1 MAHDN
6 RHRHRRG
13 VVIAVALTAL
23 SLTAG
28 CAGRGTER
36 ARFVAG
42 SPSGSAA
49 SVSGGATPTGAP
61 RATTAALTAACKLLS
76 AAELKQLLG
85 GGGSQTKVT
94 ATEDKPDTS
103 SVGTTYTCIY
113 GSNGKNPFALSV
125 SDDAVGSYTP
135 IGGIDAIGKAAKVK
149 TEDVPDVGD
158 AAVFYSLPDGTS
170 ILAAA
175 IESRGRLHTVV
186 FAAPA
191 IVPKQKFVEV
201 QKFVLDRI

>member
-13 VVIAVALTAL
+13 LVAVALTAL
-23 SLTAG
+23 SLTVG
-28 CAGRGTER
+28 CAGPGTEQ

-42 SPSGSAA
+42 NPSGSAT
-49 SVSGGATPTGAP
+49 SGNGDATPTGAP
-61 RATTAALTAACKLLS
+61 RATPAAVTAACKLLA

-85 GGGSQTKVT
+85 AGDSQTKVT
-94 ATEDKPDTS
+94 ATEDQPDTS
-103 SVGTTYTCIY
+103 SAGTTYTCIY
-113 GSNGKNPFALSV
+113 GSQGKNAFALSV
-125 SDDAVGSYTP
+125 SDDRVGSYTP
-135 IGGIDAIGKAAKVK
+135 TGRIDAIGKAAKVK
-149 TEDVPDVGD
+149 TQDVTGVGD

-170 ILAAA
+170 VLAAA
-175 IESRGRLHTVV
+175 TESRGRLHTVV

-201 QKFVLDRI
+201 EKFVLDRI